1 MGPVN
6 FAVEAYSEIREEAA
20 PLTMAHWQESEAEM
34 FGPQGGV
41 PMATAVFES
50 LEQGGLL
57 HVVTVRQAEVL
68 QGYAVYC
75 LSENLNMPGRITASA
90 LGLYLSGSI
99 RRADPFLALRL
110 LRWADGSLR
119 ARGVFGVSYSSPAS
133 RPCDV
138 LYRRLGATLT
148 ETIWFKEL

>member
-1 MGPVN
+1 MEPVN

-20 PLTMAHWQESEAEM
+20 PLTVAHWQESEAAM

-41 PMATAVFES
+41 PMATAMFES

-57 HVVTVRQAEVL
+57 HVVTVRQAGVL
-68 QGYAVYC
+68 QGYAAYC

-90 LGLYLSGSI
+90 LGLYLSGSV
-99 RRADPFLALRL
+99 RADPFLALRL
-110 LRWADGSLR
+110 LRWADCSLR

-133 RPCDV
+133 RPCDA

-148 ETIWFKEL
+148 ETIWFKGL